1 MSIGETF
8 TFKVTI
14 TPQAR
19 AQTIETLL
27 TNGTP
32 EGVQDAREMLL
43 ELCQL
48 HELHELERSKEEQHD
63 D

>member
-1 MSIGETF
+1 MSVGETF
-8 TFKVTI
+8 DFKVTI

-27 TNGTP
+27 TSGTP

-48 HELHELERSKEEQHD
+48 YEHYESTKEDQT
-63 D
+63 

>member
-1 MSIGETF
+1 MSKREF
-8 TFKVTI
+8 TVTI
-14 TPQAR
+14 TPKAR
-19 AQTIETLL
+19 AQTIEMLL

-48 HELHELERSKEEQHD
+48 LEHYENNKPKKEKES
-63 D
+63 